1 MRCFI
6 RSLAVLACALP
17 LASCDSLFAKTKEI
31 RFLCPE
37 ALLGL
42 YIEQV
47 GEEVKGE
54 LYLFDDAVKMPKAS
68 EMQDGEPFG
77 GVPLSGGVV
86 DAETRTLVFP
96 LRNNTLVQA
105 NSAKLLR
112 KNGSE
117 YVEFDL
123 DFTPARIEGRWRD
136 GEDEPKFR
144 RVFRKCGAP
153 DPEADR

>member
-1 MRCFI
+1 MRCFV
-6 RSLAVLACALP
+6 RCVVALACALP
-17 LASCDSLFAKTKEI
+17 LAGCDALFAETKEI
-31 RFLCPE
+31 RYLCPE

-47 GEEVKGE
+47 GDEVKGE
-54 LYLFDDAVKMPKAS
+54 LYLFDDAAKMPRAS
-68 EMQDGEPFG
+68 EMQEGESFG
-77 GVPLSGGVV
+77 GVPLAAGVV

-123 DFTPARIEGRWRD
+123 DFAPARIAGRWRE
-136 GEDEPKFR
+136 GEDEPKFQ
-144 RVFRKCGAP
+144 RVFRKCGVP
-153 DPEADR
+153 DPEGDR